1 MFCGTCVASLHS
13 RPFRGESIPPG
24 CPPRSPRGITLIFG
38 VIPMK
43 NQFLEAG
50 QIVNTHGIQGE
61 VKIVPW
67 CDTPE
72 FLCQF
77 DTLYLDGRP
86 VKVLARRVHKG
97 NVLARLEGVSDVN
110 AAMVLKGKTVFI
122 DRTGVELP
130 DGRHFI
136 ADLIGLDVLDADSG
150 EKLGVVAD
158 VLTPPAHEVYVVK
171 GEHEY
176 MIPAVDEF
184 LVETSVEGGYLKVRL
199 IEGMRT
205 DV

>member
-1 MFCGTCVASLHS
+1 
-13 RPFRGESIPPG
+13 
-24 CPPRSPRGITLIFG
+24 
-38 VIPMK
+38 MK
-43 NQFLEAG
+43 QQYLEAG

-67 CDTPE
+67 CDSPE

-77 DTLYLDGRP
+77 DTLYLDGKP
-86 VKVLARRVHKG
+86 VKVRSARVHKG
-97 NVLARLEGVSDVN
+97 NVLAFLEGVSDVN
-110 AAMVLKGKTVFI
+110 AAMAVKGKTVFI

-136 ADLIGLDVLDADSG
+136 ADLMGLEVIDDATG

-171 GEHEY
+171 GAHEY

-184 LVETSVEGGYLKVRL
+184 LVKTDVEAGYIRVRL

>member
-1 MFCGTCVASLHS
+1 M
-13 RPFRGESIPPG
+13 
-24 CPPRSPRGITLIFG
+24 
-38 VIPMK
+38 MK

-67 CDTPE
+67 CDSPE

-77 DTLYLDGRP
+77 DTLYLDGKP
-86 VKVLARRVHKG
+86 VKVLSRRVHKG
-97 NVLARLEGVSDVN
+97 NVLATLEGVDSVN
-110 AAMVLKGKTVFI
+110 AAMALKGKKVSI
-122 DRTGVELP
+122 DRTGVVLP
-130 DGRHFI
+130 EGRHFL
-136 ADLIGLDVLDADSG
+136 ADLMGLDVIDADSG

-158 VLTPPAHEVYVVK
+158 ILTPPAHEVYLVK

-184 LVETSVEGGYLKVRL
+184 LVETNVEGGYIKVRL

>member
-1 MFCGTCVASLHS
+1 MGS
-13 RPFRGESIPPG
+13 
-24 CPPRSPRGITLIFG
+24 
-38 VIPMK
+38 
-43 NQFLEAG
+43 NFLEAG
-50 QIVNTHGIQGE
+50 QIVNTHGIRGE

-72 FLCQF
+72 FLCGF
-77 DTLYLDGRP
+77 DTFYLDGAP
-86 VKVLARRVHKG
+86 VKVESARAHKG
-97 NVLARLEGVSDVN
+97 NVIAKLAGVDDVN
-110 AAMVLKGKTVFI
+110 GAMRLKNKVISI
-122 DRTGVELP
+122 DRSGVILP
-130 DGRHFI
+130 PGRHFI
-136 ADLIGLDVLDADSG
+136 ADLMGLDVIDAATD
-150 EKLGVVAD
+150 EKIGVVAD

-184 LVETSVEGGYLKVRL
+184 LAETNVEGGYIKVRL

>member
-1 MFCGTCVASLHS
+1 
-13 RPFRGESIPPG
+13 
-24 CPPRSPRGITLIFG
+24 
-38 VIPMK
+38 MK
-43 NQFLEAG
+43 NRFLEAG
-50 QIVNTHGIQGE
+50 QIVNTHGIRGE

-67 CDTPE
+67 CDSPE
-72 FLCQF
+72 FLLQF

-86 VKVLARRVHKG
+86 VNVLEARVHKG
-97 NVLARLEGVSDVN
+97 NVLARLEGVEDVN
-110 AAMVLKGKTVFI
+110 AAMVLKGRTVFI

-130 DGRHFI
+130 EGRHFI
-136 ADLIGLDVLDADSG
+136 ADLIGLNVVDADSG
-150 EKLGVVAD
+150 EALGVVAD

-176 MIPAVDEF
+176 LIPAVDEF
-184 LVETSVEGGYLKVRL
+184 VIETNVEGGYIKVRL